1 MFYVKVLGVYYLWPT
16 EYNNKTSQSSFYQ
29 HAPFTQLDSKGERL
43 SKIGKSYSARLSAVR
58 NLSKISDD
66 ATFLDIFLQ
75 FKKYLMCV
83 ILMLTIIIQIKRMSS
98 KQRVKRVEI
107 YSSIFQLL
115 ICTVKKKLDRS
126 ARTRKIVTLS
136 LSGYL

>member
-75 FKKYLMCV
+75 FKKIFNVCNINTNYYYPNETNVVQTTGETSTNIQQYFSITYLY
-83 ILMLTIIIQIKRMSS
+83 S
-98 KQRVKRVEI
+98 KK
-107 YSSIFQLL
+107 
-115 ICTVKKKLDRS
+115 
-126 ARTRKIVTLS
+126 
-136 LSGYL
+136 